1 MIAMRFRLRLLA
13 PLLAVPVLLAPAP
26 AAARPIKNL
35 WATVNRCDTPSSPNT
50 IGVRASMPGT
60 KYRSRLYM
68 RFRIQFWSE
77 MRQSFVATDSSTRWL
92 RVGTG
97 RAAATQSGF
106 SFRFDDPPEGEQ
118 FVLRGVVQ
126 YRYTALR
133 RRRDGTGGRRWRV
146 VKQYERLTRSGQP
159 NVQSADPPGASFSM
173 CIVRRE
179 TGEGRL

>member
-1 MIAMRFRLRLLA
+1 MRPRLRLLV

-26 AAARPIKNL
+26 AAARPVKHL
-35 WATVNRCDTPSSPNT
+35 WATVNRCDTPNSPNT

-68 RFRIQFWSE
+68 RFRIQFWSAT
-77 MRQSFVATDSSTRWL
+77 RQSFVDTDSSSRWL
-92 RVGTG
+92 RVDNG
-97 RAAATQSGF
+97 RPAATQSGF
-106 SFRFDDPPEGEQ
+106 NFRFDDPPEGEQ
-118 FVLRGVVQ
+118 FVLRGVVE

-133 RRRDGTGGRRWRV
+133 RGKGGTGRRRWRV
-146 VKQYERLTRSGQP
+146 VKQYERLTRSGQR
-159 NVQSADPPGASFSM
+159 NVQSADPAGVSFSL